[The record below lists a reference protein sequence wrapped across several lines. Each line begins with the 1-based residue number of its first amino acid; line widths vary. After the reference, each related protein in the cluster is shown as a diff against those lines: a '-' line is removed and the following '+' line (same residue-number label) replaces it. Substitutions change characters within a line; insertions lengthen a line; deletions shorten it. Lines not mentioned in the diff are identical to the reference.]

1 MIIVKGTVVGVVDKG
16 EDDKRWAI
24 IGLQTSSKDRDGL
37 DVVNTVKV
45 RVFGDAIKGGLHNA
59 YRQQVGAEVY
69 APVTIGVND
78 RYNTVEYLLA
88 GIPLRIQDV
97 GSSSGP
103 KPVESKTA

>member
-1 MIIVKGTVVGVVDKG
+1 MIIVKGTIVGVVDKG
-16 EDDKRWAI
+16 EDDKLWAI

-45 RVFGDAIKGGLHNA
+45 RVFGDLIKGGLHNV
-59 YRQQVGAEVY
+59 YRSQVGAEVY

-97 GSSSGP
+97 GSVSGP
-103 KPVESKTA
+103 KPVDSKSA